1 MLRGLLTDYLF
12 LISLLIHKNI
22 LKIKGIYKYTT
33 VDKKHNQFIVID
45 KKSLL
50 KELNLEDYYQ
60 DELLKKNIKIIE

>member
-33 VDKKHNQFIVID
+33 VDKKQNQFIVID

-50 KELNLEDYYQ
+50 KELNLEDYY
-60 DELLKKNIKIIE
+60 